1 MPGEPAAQAQD
12 EVVAEE
18 EPVAAPA
25 EVAVSVAPATV
36 AVAAGF
42 ESAGDEI
49 DDEIREIFL
58 EEFEDEINNL
68 DGLLPAWKLT
78 PPS

>member
-1 MPGEPAAQAQD
+1 MAAM
-12 EVVAEE
+12 
-18 EPVAAPA
+18 AAS
-25 EVAVSVAPATV
+25 VSVARNSFHSVARTAATV
-36 AVAAGF
+36 AMAAGF

-68 DGLLPAWKLT
+68 DGLLAPAAGAT
-78 PPS
+78 R